1 MIIGGNNVGGFK
13 GTKYAD
19 QVWQT
24 LAWIGSEQSDL
35 TWNST
40 TGYLPVRT
48 ANWQKPPYSTDPNW
62 KVVIEQAQRKDTQ
75 PIPIFVGYEEVT
87 DKIGA
92 ELQAAYQN
100 KKTPKQ
106 ALADSGTGG
115 HPVAA
120 EVLSGITAVVRRRP
134 STSQS

>member
-1 MIIGGNNVGGFK
+1 M
-13 GTKYAD
+13 
-19 QVWQT
+19 
-24 LAWIGSEQSDL
+24 
-35 TWNST
+35 
-40 TGYLPVRT
+40 RT

-106 ALADSGTGG
+106 ALADAELEGTQ
-115 HPVAA
+115 
-120 EVLSGITAVVRRRP
+120 LLLKY
-134 STSQS
+134 SQG